1 MYICIYIQIWIVHV
15 IYHKNYGR
23 KYIKILT
30 VIDLWIL
37 GLCLFILFVVYYTS
51 MDYLY
56 NQEGNHY

>member
-1 MYICIYIQIWIVHV
+1 M
-15 IYHKNYGR
+15 YHKNYGR

-37 GLCLFILFVVYYTS
+37 GLCLFILFVVHYTS